1 MNYQSLMQDMLDD
14 IYRPDKR
21 GIGAGINQSSENSTT
36 ASATI
41 TIKNNSNKN
50 TIQSVLKNT
59 GTAVNKTV
67 KTGVTDTINQTIKAS
82 TANVEKSL
90 GELTREL
97 LTDKGGSV
105 SINGVLNS
113 VMKKTVDQIIN
124 DEIKKGSLSFQT
136 SKLGTTIAKVR
147 SYYKKLYDGDVIMLN
162 LRNKAEKNITKAITQ
177 SLNDKLASW
186 QKGLPNWQKRL
197 LANSKLASSLQSFL
211 KIQTQNCI
219 KSIFG
224 DSLISGINNKLLKNL
239 TNIKDAIKTQF
250 NTTFKGAIEYAAKLQ
265 KAIAEKIVQFQEMK
279 KKFEQHISSIIN
291 EYKKKISEAIQNF
304 TNKLVSTITS
314 SIKVSLSGV
323 KL

>member
-1 MNYQSLMQDMLDD
+1 MNYQNLMQDMLDD
-14 IYRPDKR
+14 IYNPANR
-21 GIGAGINQSSENSTT
+21 GIGAGIYQSSGNST
-36 ASATI
+36 I
-41 TIKNNSNKN
+41 TSVTTTTKSNNKN
-50 TIQSVLKNT
+50 TIQSVLKDT
-59 GTAVNKTV
+59 GTTVNKTV
-67 KTGVTDTINQTIKAS
+67 KTGVTDTLNQTIKAS

-136 SKLGTTIAKVR
+136 SQLGTTIAKVR

-162 LRNKAEKNITKAITQ
+162 LRNNAEKNITKAITQ

-211 KIQTQNCI
+211 KVQTQNCI

-265 KAIAEKIVQFQEMK
+265 KATAEKIVQFQEMK